1 MELLSNLLGGSV
13 WACWT
18 FVLTLVTVPLAAA
31 SDRLRH
37 EWLVQNEKGIARLA
51 KEARTTRTL

>member
-1 MELLSNLLGGSV
+1 MELLSNLGGSV

-31 SDRLRH
+31 SDSEVHLQLTCLRRSDT
-37 EWLVQNEKGIARLA
+37 NG
-51 KEARTTRTL
+51 